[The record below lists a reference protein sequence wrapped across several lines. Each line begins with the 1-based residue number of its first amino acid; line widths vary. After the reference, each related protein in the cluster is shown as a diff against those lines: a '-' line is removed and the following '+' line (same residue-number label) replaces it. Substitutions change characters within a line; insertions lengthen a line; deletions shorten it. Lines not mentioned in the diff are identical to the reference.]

1 MAMPAQ
7 AAVPPAE
14 PPPILFLSH
23 AGADSEAAVTLAKR
37 IENAPTARQ
46 HDLKVWVDKR
56 KEPGL
61 GLAAGVG
68 WQKQLEEILGERS
81 TAFAVYLGAGG
92 VVNWVDAEVRLALSR
107 AISRPPYPFI
117 PVIAQGAHSKDL
129 PGFAQQYQG
138 VRYDKHSPKALE
150 QLLRAVLRLDDG
162 ERVRLEDEPFLGLRA
177 FDESRSHLFF
187 GRERETARVLWRLRR
202 RRLLMVT
209 GDSGSGKS
217 SLVKAG
223 VVPKWRG
230 GVLAPRTERPNETI
244 WHVVETRP
252 GASPFRELGDAV
264 FTLGGVLGHSAKDR
278 GTYKKWAMQG
288 DAEERR
294 DGLRCGLRADQTRTL
309 LVVDQFEELFT
320 QTPPDQRQPFIDFLL
335 NLVDPREDARFHV
348 VLTMRRDYYNLIYPY
363 EALRERLEQPWS
375 RYTLGRMSDTGL
387 RRVVT
392 EPLKL
397 GGVDD
402 VEEREALAKAV
413 LRDVG
418 QQPGDLALVQF
429 ALTEAWN
436 RYRDRHRS
444 QKGGMLKAYVDVG
457 GVEGALARA
466 ADRLFTAPA
475 GDERDGLMPEE
486 KAFAEPL
493 FIRLVRLGDTAG
505 ASRRLATRDEFSDE
519 AWALA
524 QKLATKEFHRLLVTG
539 SGQGV
544 ETVELSHE
552 ALVTQWPRYQSWLQA
567 SVGSKR
573 IHDRIISATKAWLA
587 SGRSRNALAT
597 GNQLEDA
604 KKLLRERPTWL
615 SQDERRFVERSRMTE
630 LEWTWIARVAV
641 IALIALTGIA
651 FWFGTQAE
659 EQRKVADDQRNHAI
673 AEAQRAERQTALAQ
687 QRAQEASAER
697 DKANA
702 AAERAQTAIGRLLGT
717 EAQRRLAEPITQ
729 DTSPLIAALATA
741 GWRLGKASDAWNAMQ
756 RVPLVTTLARITH
769 DGPVTAV
776 AFSPDGQFLATA
788 SGDIGQTKGEARLVA
803 VADGRERAR
812 ITHDDAVRAVAFSPD
827 GQFLATASG

>member
-7 AAVPPAE
+7 AVAPLAE

-46 HDLKVWVDKR
+46 HNLKVWVDKR

-117 PVIAQGAHSKDL
+117 PVIAQGAHSRDL

-138 VRYDKHSPKALE
+138 VRYDEHSTEALE
-150 QLLRAVLRLDDG
+150 QLLRAVLRMDDG

-230 GVLAPRTERPNETI
+230 GVLAPSTERPNETI

-264 FTLGGVLGHSAKDR
+264 FTLGGVLGHSAEDR

-294 DGLRCGLRADQTRTL
+294 DGLRCGLPADQTRAL

-335 NLVDPREDARFHV
+335 NLVDPREDTRFHI
-348 VLTMRRDYYNLIYPY
+348 VLTMRRDYYNLIHPY

-375 RYTLGRMSDTGL
+375 RYTLGRISDTGL
-387 RRVVT
+387 QRVVT

-397 GGVDD
+397 GGVNDA
-402 VEEREALAKAV
+402 EEREALAKAV

-429 ALTEAWN
+429 ALTEAWD

-444 QKGGMLKAYVDVG
+444 QKGGMLKAYIDVG

-475 GDERDGLMPEE
+475 SDGRDGLMPEE

-493 FIRLVRLGDTAG
+493 FLRLVRLGDTAG
-505 ASRRLATRDEFSDE
+505 ATRRLATRDEFSDA

-539 SGQGV
+539 SGQGM

-552 ALVTQWPRYQSWLQA
+552 ALVTQWPRYQNWLQA
-567 SVGSKR
+567 SAGLKR
-573 IHDRIISATKAWLA
+573 IHDRIIPATKAWLA
-587 SGRSRNALAT
+587 SGRLRKALAT
-597 GNQLEDA
+597 GTQLDDA
-604 KKLLRERPTWL
+604 EKLLSERPTWL
-615 SQDERRFVERSRMTE
+615 SQDERRFVERSRTAGRNWAWM
-630 LEWTWIARVAV
+630 ARMAV
-641 IALIALTGIA
+641 IALIALTVVASGL
-651 FWFGTQAE
+651 GMQAE
-659 EQRKVADDQRNHAI
+659 TQGKIADGQRFWAEKERTHATT
-673 AEAQRAERQTALAQ
+673 EAQRAE
-687 QRAQEASAER
+687 
-697 DKANA
+697 
-702 AAERAQTAIGRLLGT
+702 
-717 EAQRRLAEPITQ
+717 
-729 DTSPLIAALATA
+729 
-741 GWRLGKASDAWNAMQ
+741 
-756 RVPLVTTLARITH
+756 
-769 DGPVTAV
+769 
-776 AFSPDGQFLATA
+776 
-788 SGDIGQTKGEARLVA
+788 
-803 VADGRERAR
+803 
-812 ITHDDAVRAVAFSPD
+812 
-827 GQFLATASG
+827 